1 MPGPN
6 DFAAA
11 RVTDAASVASELA
24 LRRQAA
30 AGHYGAASHAVA
42 LSAIREIISMSTTAL
57 TFAPRE
63 VSIERRIDGT
73 LVLSSPL
80 EWTPCDWRIT
90 DFLPRWANAVPDRV
104 FLAQRNAKGGWDEIT
119 YSEAW
124 SQVQAVGQSLID
136 MGAKPADKLAVLSG
150 NSIENAV
157 ISFAAMS
164 IGVILAPIS
173 PNYTLMPGGLA
184 RLKDVAEVL
193 RPSFVFVQS
202 GRDFSAGRAIPEL
215 AAATWISVDGA
226 PDTVPFQALT
236 ARTGNE
242 GFERASRVV
251 PCEAVAKILF
261 TSGSTGFPK
270 GVLNTHRMMASSLQ
284 MGSLLVS
291 PPAVPVQVEWL
302 PWHHTMG
309 SNVILH
315 GILKNGGTLYIDDGR
330 PLPQLFHKTVANLR
344 EISPTAMFNVPA
356 GYNLLCDAIENDL
369 DLGAS
374 VFKRMDRLSYA
385 GAAISQGT
393 LEKLYRL
400 TFAVTGRRIPV
411 MSGYGTTET
420 APTISST
427 HWATDQPGEIGLP
440 APGLQLKLI
449 PVSDTYEA
457 RVKGPNVTPGY
468 LERPDL
474 TERAFDEEG
483 FYRIGDTVSFL
494 DPQKPEL
501 GLRFTGRISEN
512 FKLANGTWVSIG
524 NMRAAIL
531 AATRGVLLDIVVA
544 GENREACALLCW
556 LNPTE
561 AARVSKSLA
570 ADPTCDPFVIQFLR
584 DRFQEYNETV
594 GSSERV
600 CSFSLLK
607 DPPSM
612 AAGEIT
618 DKAYVNQRA
627 VLKVRS
633 EQVERLYSNEP
644 GRDVVRV

>member
-1 MPGPN
+1 
-6 DFAAA
+6 
-11 RVTDAASVASELA
+11 
-24 LRRQAA
+24 
-30 AGHYGAASHAVA
+30 
-42 LSAIREIISMSTTAL
+42 MSTTAL

-63 VSIERRIDGT
+63 VSIERRADGT
-73 LVLSSPL
+73 LILSSPL
-80 EWTPCDWRIT
+80 EWAPCDWRIT
-90 DFLPRWANAVPDRV
+90 DFLPHWAEAVPDRI

-119 YSEAW
+119 YGDTW

-136 MGAKPADKLAVLSG
+136 LGAKPADRLAVLSG

-164 IGVILAPIS
+164 IGVVLAPIS
-173 PNYTLMPGGLA
+173 PNYTLMPGGIA
-184 RLKDVAEVL
+184 RLKDIAEVL
-193 RPSFVFVQS
+193 RPRFVFAQS

-226 PDTVPFQALT
+226 PETMPFRDLT
-236 ARTGNE
+236 TRTGSD
-242 GFERASRVV
+242 GFERASREV
-251 PCEAVAKILF
+251 PCDAVAKILF
-261 TSGSTGFPK
+261 TSGSTGLPK

-291 PPAVPVQVEWL
+291 PPAAPVQVEWL

-330 PLPQLFHKTVANLR
+330 PLPQLFHKTIANLKAV
-344 EISPTAMFNVPA
+344 SPTAMFNVPA
-356 GYNLLCDAIENDL
+356 GYNLLCDAIENDPE
-369 DLGAS
+369 LGAS

-385 GAAISQGT
+385 GAAISKGT

-400 TFAVTGRRIPV
+400 TFAATGRRIPV

-474 TERAFDEEG
+474 TEKAFDEEG
-483 FYRIGDTVSFL
+483 YYRIGDTVSFL
-494 DPQKPEL
+494 NPEQPEL

-512 FKLANGTWVSIG
+512 FKLANGTWVAIG

-561 AARVSKSLA
+561 AARIAKSPA
-570 ADPTCDPFVIQFLR
+570 ADLTCDPVVLQFLR
-584 DRFQEYNETV
+584 DRFREYNETV
-594 GSSERV
+594 GSSERI

-633 EQVERLYSNEP
+633 EQVERLYANEP
-644 GRDVVRV
+644 CRDVVLV

>member
-1 MPGPN
+1 
-6 DFAAA
+6 
-11 RVTDAASVASELA
+11 
-24 LRRQAA
+24 
-30 AGHYGAASHAVA
+30 
-42 LSAIREIISMSTTAL
+42 MSTKAL

-63 VSIERRIDGT
+63 ISIERRTDGT
-73 LVLSSPL
+73 LMLSSPL
-80 EWTPCDWRIT
+80 ELGKCDWRIT
-90 DFLPRWANAVPDRV
+90 DFLPSWANSVPDRI

-119 YSEAW
+119 YREAW
-124 SQVQAVGQSLID
+124 LQVQVVGQSLID
-136 MGAKPADKLAVLSG
+136 MGAKPADKLAILSG

-184 RLKDVAEVL
+184 RLKDIAEAL
-193 RPSFVFVQS
+193 CPKFVFVQS
-202 GRDFSAGRAIPEL
+202 GRDFSAGRSIPEL

-226 PDTVPFQALT
+226 PDTVPFGSLT
-236 ARTGNE
+236 SRTGSE
-242 GFERASRVV
+242 GFADASRAVSSDS
-251 PCEAVAKILF
+251 VAKILF

-291 PPAVPVQVEWL
+291 PPDAPVQVEWL

-315 GILKNGGTLYIDDGR
+315 SILKNGGTLYIDDGR
-330 PLPQLFHKTVANLR
+330 PLPQLFHKTIANLK

-369 DLGAS
+369 DLGTS
-374 VFKRMDRLSYA
+374 VFKRLDRLSYA

-400 TFAVTGRRIPV
+400 TSSITGRRIPV

-420 APTISST
+420 APTISTT

-468 LERPDL
+468 LGRPDL
-474 TERAFDEEG
+474 TEKAFDEEG

-494 DPQKPEL
+494 DPRKPEL

-544 GENREACALLCW
+544 GENRESCALLCW
-556 LNPTE
+556 LNHTE
-561 AARVSKSLA
+561 AARISKTPAPDL
-570 ADPTCDPFVIQFLR
+570 TCDPLVVQFLKH
-584 DRFQEYNETV
+584 RFQEYNETV
-594 GSSERV
+594 GSSERI
-600 CSFSLLK
+600 CSFSLLM
-607 DPPSM
+607 DPPSL

-627 VLKVRS
+627 VLKHRS
-633 EQVERLYSNEP
+633 EQVERLYCNEAS
-644 GRDVVRV
+644 REVIQV

>member
-1 MPGPN
+1 
-6 DFAAA
+6 
-11 RVTDAASVASELA
+11 
-24 LRRQAA
+24 
-30 AGHYGAASHAVA
+30 
-42 LSAIREIISMSTTAL
+42 MSTKAL
-57 TFAPRE
+57 TFAARE
-63 VSIERRIDGT
+63 LSIERRTDGT

-80 EWTPCDWRIT
+80 ELGKCDWRIT
-90 DFLPRWANAVPDRV
+90 DFLPSWAGSVPDRI
-104 FLAQRNAKGGWDEIT
+104 FLAQRNANGGWDEIT

-124 SQVQAVGQSLID
+124 LQVQAVGQSLID
-136 MGAKPADKLAVLSG
+136 MGAKPADKLAILSG

-184 RLKDVAEVL
+184 RLKDIAETL
-193 RPSFVFVQS
+193 RPNFVFVQS
-202 GRDFSAGRAIPEL
+202 ASGFSAGRSIPEL
-215 AAATWISVDGA
+215 AAATWISVDGG
-226 PDTVPFQALT
+226 PDTVPFGALT
-236 ARTGNE
+236 SRTGSE
-242 GFERASRVV
+242 GFADASRAIS
-251 PCEAVAKILF
+251 CDAVAKILF

-291 PPAVPVQVEWL
+291 PPDAPVQVEWL

-315 GILKNGGTLYIDDGR
+315 SILKNGGTLYIDDGR
-330 PLPQLFHKTVANLR
+330 PLPQLFHKTIANLK

-374 VFKRMDRLSYA
+374 VFRRMDRLSYA

-400 TFAVTGRRIPV
+400 SSSITGRRIPV

-420 APTISST
+420 APTISTT

-440 APGLQLKLI
+440 APGLKLKLI

-468 LERPDL
+468 LGRPDL
-474 TERAFDEEG
+474 TEKAFDEEG

-512 FKLANGTWVSIG
+512 FKLTNGTWVSIG

-531 AATRGVLLDIVVA
+531 AAARGVLLDIVVA
-544 GENREACALLCW
+544 GENRESCALLCW

-561 AARVSKSLA
+561 AARISKTPASDL
-570 ADPTCDPFVIQFLR
+570 TCDPLVIQFLKG
-584 DRFQEYNETV
+584 RFQEYNETV
-594 GSSERV
+594 GSSERI

-607 DPPSM
+607 DPPSL

-627 VLKVRS
+627 VLKHRS
-633 EQVERLYSNEP
+633 DQVERLYCNEAN
-644 GRDVVRV
+644 RDVIQV

>member
-1 MPGPN
+1 
-6 DFAAA
+6 
-11 RVTDAASVASELA
+11 
-24 LRRQAA
+24 
-30 AGHYGAASHAVA
+30 
-42 LSAIREIISMSTTAL
+42 MSTKAL

-63 VSIERRIDGT
+63 LSIERRTDGT
-73 LVLSSPL
+73 LILKSPRAL
-80 EWTPCDWRIT
+80 GRCDWRIT
-90 DFLPRWANAVPDRV
+90 DFLPSWANSVPDRI
-104 FLAQRNAKGGWDEIT
+104 FLAQRDAKGAWDEIT

-124 SQVQAVGQSLID
+124 LQVQAVGQSLID
-136 MGAKPADKLAVLSG
+136 MGAKPADKLAILSG

-184 RLKDVAEVL
+184 RLKDIAEVL
-193 RPSFVFVQS
+193 RPNFVFVQS
-202 GRDFSAGRAIPEL
+202 GRDFYAGRSIPEL
-215 AAATWISVDGA
+215 ADAAWISVDGA
-226 PDTVPFQALT
+226 PNTMPFDALIS
-236 ARTGNE
+236 RTGSE
-242 GFERASRVV
+242 GFERASQAVS
-251 PCEAVAKILF
+251 CEAVAKILF

-284 MGSLLVS
+284 MGALLVS
-291 PPAVPVQVEWL
+291 PPEAPVQVEWL

-330 PLPQLFHKTVANLR
+330 PVPQLFHKTIANLK

-369 DLGAS
+369 ELGAS
-374 VFKRMDRLSYA
+374 VFKRIDRLTYA
-385 GAAISQGT
+385 GAAISRDT

-400 TFAVTGRRIPV
+400 TSSITGRRIPV

-420 APTISST
+420 APTISTT

-440 APGLQLKLI
+440 APGLHLKLI

-468 LERPDL
+468 LGKPDL
-474 TERAFDEEG
+474 TEKAFDEEG

-531 AATRGVLLDIVVA
+531 AATCGVLLDIVVA
-544 GENREACALLCW
+544 GENRESCALLCW

-561 AARVSKSLA
+561 AARISKTPASDL
-570 ADPTCDPFVIQFLR
+570 TCDLLVVQFLKS
-584 DRFQEYNETV
+584 RFQEYNETV
-594 GSSERV
+594 GSSERIY
-600 CSFSLLK
+600 SFSLLK
-607 DPPSM
+607 DPPSL

-627 VLKVRS
+627 VLKHRS
-633 EQVERLYSNEP
+633 EQVERLYHKEAS
-644 GRDVVRV
+644 RDVVRV

>member
-1 MPGPN
+1 
-6 DFAAA
+6 
-11 RVTDAASVASELA
+11 
-24 LRRQAA
+24 
-30 AGHYGAASHAVA
+30 
-42 LSAIREIISMSTTAL
+42 MSTTAL

-63 VSIERRIDGT
+63 VSIERRTDGT
-73 LVLSSPL
+73 LILSSPL

-90 DFLPRWANAVPDRV
+90 DCLPRWANAVPDRV

-119 YSEAW
+119 YGEAW

-136 MGAKPADKLAVLSG
+136 MGAEPADKLAVLSG

-164 IGVILAPIS
+164 IGVVLAPIS

-184 RLKDVAEVL
+184 RLKDIAEVL

-202 GRDFSAGRAIPEL
+202 GRDFSAGRVIPEL

-226 PDTVPFQALT
+226 PDTVPFQALA
-236 ARTGNE
+236 ARTGSE
-242 GFERASRVV
+242 GFERASCEV
-251 PCEAVAKILF
+251 PCDAVAKILF

-385 GAAISQGT
+385 GAAISRGT

-400 TFAVTGRRIPV
+400 TFAATGRRIPV

-449 PVSDTYEA
+449 PISDTYEA

-494 DPQKPEL
+494 DPGKPEL

-524 NMRAAIL
+524 NMRAALL

-561 AARVSKSLA
+561 AARVSKSPA
-570 ADPTCDPFVIQFLR
+570 ADLTCDPFVIQFLR

-633 EQVERLYSNEP
+633 EQVERLYTNAP

>member
-1 MPGPN
+1 MSTKALA
-6 DFAAA
+6 FAA
-11 RVTDAASVASELA
+11 REL
-24 LRRQAA
+24 
-30 AGHYGAASHAVA
+30 
-42 LSAIREIISMSTTAL
+42 
-57 TFAPRE
+57 
-63 VSIERRIDGT
+63 SIERRTDGT

-80 EWTPCDWRIT
+80 ELGKCDWRIT
-90 DFLPRWANAVPDRV
+90 DFLPSWAHSVPDRI
-104 FLAQRNAKGGWDEIT
+104 FLAQRNANGKWDEIT
-119 YSEAW
+119 YGEAW
-124 SQVQAVGQSLID
+124 SQVQAVGQSLIE
-136 MGAKPADKLAVLSG
+136 MGAKPADKLAILSG

-164 IGVILAPIS
+164 IGVIIAPIS

-184 RLKDVAEVL
+184 RLKDIAEAL
-193 RPSFVFVQS
+193 RPTFVFVQS
-202 GRDFSAGRAIPEL
+202 GRDFSAGRSIPEL
-215 AAATWISVDGA
+215 ATATWISVDGA
-226 PDTVPFQALT
+226 PDTVRFGALSS
-236 ARTGNE
+236 RTECE
-242 GFERASRVV
+242 GFADASRAIS
-251 PCEAVAKILF
+251 CDAVAKILF
-261 TSGSTGFPK
+261 TSGSTGLPK
-270 GVLNTHRMMASSLQ
+270 GVLNTHRMMATSLQ

-291 PPAVPVQVEWL
+291 PPDAPVQVEWL

-315 GILKNGGTLYIDDGR
+315 SILKNGGTLYIDDGR
-330 PLPQLFHKTVANLR
+330 PLPQLFHKTVANLK

-374 VFKRMDRLSYA
+374 VFRRMDRLSYA

-400 TFAVTGRRIPV
+400 TLSITGRRIPV

-420 APTISST
+420 APTISTT

-474 TERAFDEEG
+474 TEKAFDEEG

-531 AATRGVLLDIVVA
+531 AATRGVLLDIVIA
-544 GENREACALLCW
+544 GENCESCALLCW

-561 AARVSKSLA
+561 AARISKTPATDL
-570 ADPTCDPFVIQFLR
+570 TCDPLVVQFLK
-584 DRFQEYNETV
+584 DRFKEYNETV
-594 GSSERV
+594 GSSERIY
-600 CSFSLLK
+600 SFSLLK
-607 DPPSM
+607 DPPSL

-627 VLKVRS
+627 VLKNRS
-633 EQVERLYSNEP
+633 EQVERLYWKDPNQ
-644 GRDVVRV
+644 DVIWV

>member
-1 MPGPN
+1 
-6 DFAAA
+6 
-11 RVTDAASVASELA
+11 
-24 LRRQAA
+24 
-30 AGHYGAASHAVA
+30 
-42 LSAIREIISMSTTAL
+42 MSTTAL
-57 TFAPRE
+57 KFAPRE
-63 VSIERRIDGT
+63 LRIERRSDGT
-73 LVLSSPL
+73 LVLSSPI
-80 EWTPCDWRIT
+80 EWKPCDWRIT
-90 DFLPRWANAVPDRV
+90 DCLPGWADSVPDRV
-104 FLAQRNAKGGWDEIT
+104 FLAQRDTKGGWDQIT
-119 YSEAW
+119 YGEAW
-124 SQVQAVGQSLID
+124 SQVQAVGQSLIE
-136 MGAKPADKLAVLSG
+136 MGAKPADRLAILSG

-164 IGVILAPIS
+164 IGIILAPIS

-184 RLKDVAEVL
+184 RLKEVAEVL
-193 RPSFVFVQS
+193 RPDFVFVQS
-202 GRDFSAGRAIPEL
+202 GREFSAGRAIPEL

-226 PDTVPFQALT
+226 PDTVPFRVLT
-236 ARTGNE
+236 GRTGHE
-242 GFERASRVV
+242 EFDHASRAVS
-251 PCEAVAKILF
+251 CDHVAKILF
-261 TSGSTGFPK
+261 TSGSTGSPK

-291 PPAVPVQVEWL
+291 PPAAPIQVEWL

-330 PLPQLFHKTVANLR
+330 PMPQLFHKTLANLA

-356 GYNLLCDAIENDL
+356 GYNLLCDAIEKDPE
-369 DLGAS
+369 LGAG
-374 VFKRMDRLSYA
+374 VFKRMDRMTYA

-400 TFAVTGRRIPV
+400 TSSITGRRIPV

-420 APTISST
+420 APTISTT
-427 HWATDQPGEIGLP
+427 HWATDRPGEIGLP
-440 APGLQLKLI
+440 APGLQLKLLPI
-449 PVSDTYEA
+449 SDTYEA
-457 RVKGPNVTPGY
+457 RVKGPNVTLGY
-468 LERPDL
+468 LGRPDL

-494 DPQKPEL
+494 DPEKPER

-512 FKLANGTWVSIG
+512 FKLANGTWVAIG
-524 NMRAAIL
+524 TMRAAVL
-531 AATRGVLLDIVVA
+531 AATGGVLLDVVIA

-561 AARVSKSLA
+561 AARIA
-570 ADPTCDPFVIQFLR
+570 AAPAGDLTCDPLVIQVLK
-584 DRFQEYNETV
+584 DRFRSYNETV
-594 GSSERV
+594 GSSERI
-600 CSFSLLK
+600 CSFILLK

-627 VLKVRS
+627 VMKVRS
-633 EQVERLYSNEP
+633 EQVERLYMREAP
-644 GRDVVRV
+644 EDVIRI

>member
-1 MPGPN
+1 
-6 DFAAA
+6 
-11 RVTDAASVASELA
+11 
-24 LRRQAA
+24 
-30 AGHYGAASHAVA
+30 
-42 LSAIREIISMSTTAL
+42 MSTTAL
-57 TFAPRE
+57 RFAPRE
-63 VSIERRIDGT
+63 LCIDRRTDGT
-73 LVLSSPL
+73 LILTSPL
-80 EWTPCDWRIT
+80 EWQPCDWRIT
-90 DFLPRWANAVPDRV
+90 DFLPNWADVAPDRV
-104 FLAQRNAKGGWDEIT
+104 FLAQRDATGGWDEIT
-119 YSEAW
+119 YGEAW
-124 SQVQAVGQSLID
+124 LQVQSVGQSLID

-164 IGVILAPIS
+164 MGVILAPIS

-193 RPSFVFVQS
+193 RPNFVFVQN
-202 GRDFSAGRAIPEL
+202 GRDFSAGRSIPEL

-226 PDTVPFQALT
+226 PDTVPFQTLT
-236 ARTGNE
+236 ERTGNE
-242 GFERASRVV
+242 GFAQASRAVS
-251 PCEAVAKILF
+251 CDDVAKILF

-291 PPAVPVQVEWL
+291 PPAAPIQVEWL

-330 PLPQLFHKTVANLR
+330 PMPQLFHKTLANLK

-356 GYNLLCDAIENDL
+356 GYNLLCDAIEKDPE
-369 DLGAS
+369 LGAS

-400 TFAVTGRRIPV
+400 TSAITGRRIPV

-420 APTISST
+420 APTISTT
-427 HWATDQPGEIGLP
+427 HWATDRPGEIGLP
-440 APGLQLKLI
+440 APGLQLKLL

-468 LERPDL
+468 LGRPDL

-494 DPQKPEL
+494 DPMKPEL

-512 FKLANGTWVSIG
+512 FKLTNGTWVSIG
-524 NMRAAIL
+524 NMRASIL

-544 GENREACALLCW
+544 GENREACTLLCW

-561 AARVSKSLA
+561 AARIA
-570 ADPTCDPFVIQFLR
+570 TAPAGDMTCDHLVIQFLR
-584 DRFQEYNETV
+584 DRLRDYNDTV
-594 GSSERV
+594 GSSERI
-600 CSFSLLK
+600 CSFILLK

-633 EQVERLYSNEP
+633 EQVERLYRNEP
-644 GRDVVRV
+644 DADVIRV

>member
-1 MPGPN
+1 
-6 DFAAA
+6 
-11 RVTDAASVASELA
+11 
-24 LRRQAA
+24 
-30 AGHYGAASHAVA
+30 
-42 LSAIREIISMSTTAL
+42 MSRAL

-63 VSIERRIDGT
+63 LSIERRTDGT
-73 LVLSSPL
+73 LMLSSPL
-80 EWTPCDWRIT
+80 ELGRCDWRIT
-90 DFLPRWANAVPDRV
+90 DFLPTWANSAPDRI
-104 FLAQRNAKGGWDEIT
+104 FLAQRNVNGGWDEIT
-119 YSEAW
+119 YREAW
-124 SQVQAVGQSLID
+124 LQVQAVGQSLID

-164 IGVILAPIS
+164 MGVILAPIS

-184 RLKDVAEVL
+184 RLRDIAEAL
-193 RPSFVFVQS
+193 RPKFVFVQS
-202 GRDFSAGRAIPEL
+202 GRDFSAARSIPEL
-215 AAATWISVDGA
+215 AAASWISVDGA
-226 PDTVPFQALT
+226 PDTSPFLALT
-236 ARTGNE
+236 TRTGSE
-242 GFERASRVV
+242 GFERASRAVS
-251 PCEAVAKILF
+251 CDDVAKILF

-291 PPAVPVQVEWL
+291 PPEAPVQVEWL

-315 GILKNGGTLYIDDGR
+315 SILKNGGTLYIDDGR
-330 PLPQLFHKTVANLR
+330 PLPQLFHKTIANLK

-374 VFKRMDRLSYA
+374 VFKRLDRLSYA

-393 LEKLYRL
+393 LEKLNRL
-400 TFAVTGRRIPV
+400 TSSITGRRIPV

-420 APTISST
+420 APTISTT

-440 APGLQLKLI
+440 APGLRLKLI
-449 PVSDTYEA
+449 PISDTYEA

-468 LERPDL
+468 LGRPDL
-474 TERAFDEEG
+474 TEKAFDEEG

-512 FKLANGTWVSIG
+512 FKLTNGTWVSVG

-531 AATRGVLLDIVVA
+531 AAARGVLLDIVVA
-544 GENREACALLCW
+544 GENRESCALLCW

-561 AARVSKSLA
+561 AARISKTPASDL
-570 ADPTCDPFVIQFLR
+570 TCDPLVIQFLK

-594 GSSERV
+594 GSSERI

-607 DPPSM
+607 DPPSL

-627 VLKVRS
+627 VLKHRS
-633 EQVERLYSNEP
+633 DQVERLYCNEAN
-644 GRDVVRV
+644 RDVLQV

>member
-1 MPGPN
+1 
-6 DFAAA
+6 
-11 RVTDAASVASELA
+11 
-24 LRRQAA
+24 
-30 AGHYGAASHAVA
+30 
-42 LSAIREIISMSTTAL
+42 MSTKAL
-57 TFAPRE
+57 TFAARE
-63 VSIERRIDGT
+63 LSIERRTDGT

-80 EWTPCDWRIT
+80 ELGKCDWRIT
-90 DFLPRWANAVPDRV
+90 DFLPTWANSAPDRI
-104 FLAQRNAKGGWDEIT
+104 FLAQRNVNGGWDEIT
-119 YSEAW
+119 YREAW
-124 SQVQAVGQSLID
+124 LQVQAVGQSLID

-164 IGVILAPIS
+164 MGVILAPIS

-184 RLKDVAEVL
+184 RLKDIAEAL
-193 RPSFVFVQS
+193 RPKFVFVQS
-202 GRDFSAGRAIPEL
+202 GRDFSAARSIPEL
-215 AAATWISVDGA
+215 AAASWISVDGA
-226 PDTVPFQALT
+226 PDTSPFLALT
-236 ARTGNE
+236 TRTGSE
-242 GFERASRVV
+242 GFERASRAVS
-251 PCEAVAKILF
+251 CDDVAKILF

-291 PPAVPVQVEWL
+291 PPEAPVQVEWL

-315 GILKNGGTLYIDDGR
+315 SILKNGGTLYIDDGR
-330 PLPQLFHKTVANLR
+330 PLPQLFHKTIANLR

-374 VFKRMDRLSYA
+374 VFKRLDRLSYA

-393 LEKLYRL
+393 LEKLNRL
-400 TFAVTGRRIPV
+400 TSSITGRRIPV

-420 APTISST
+420 APTISTT
-427 HWATDQPGEIGLP
+427 HWATDRPGEIGLP

-468 LERPDL
+468 LGRPDL
-474 TERAFDEEG
+474 TEKAFDEEG

-531 AATRGVLLDIVVA
+531 AATRGVLQDIVVA
-544 GENREACALLCW
+544 GENRESCALLCW

-561 AARVSKSLA
+561 AARISKTPA
-570 ADPTCDPFVIQFLR
+570 ADLTCDPLVVQFLK

-594 GSSERV
+594 GSSERI

-607 DPPSM
+607 DPPSL

-627 VLKVRS
+627 VLKHRS
-633 EQVERLYSNEP
+633 GQVERLYCNEAS
-644 GRDVVRV
+644 REVIQV

>member
-1 MPGPN
+1 
-6 DFAAA
+6 
-11 RVTDAASVASELA
+11 
-24 LRRQAA
+24 
-30 AGHYGAASHAVA
+30 
-42 LSAIREIISMSTTAL
+42 MSTKAL

-63 VSIERRIDGT
+63 LSIERRTDGT
-73 LVLSSPL
+73 LILSSPL
-80 EWTPCDWRIT
+80 KLGECDWRIT
-90 DFLPRWANAVPDRV
+90 DFLPTWANSVPDRI
-104 FLAQRNAKGGWDEIT
+104 FLAQRDANGGWDEIT
-119 YSEAW
+119 YGEAW
-124 SQVQAVGQSLID
+124 LQVQAVGQSLID
-136 MGAKPADKLAVLSG
+136 MGAKPADKLAILSG

-184 RLKDVAEVL
+184 RLEDIAEAL
-193 RPSFVFVQS
+193 RPNFVFVQS
-202 GRDFSAGRAIPEL
+202 GRDFSAGRSIPEL

-226 PDTVPFQALT
+226 PDTVPLGVLT
-236 ARTGNE
+236 SRTASE
-242 GFERASRVV
+242 GFADASRAVS
-251 PCEAVAKILF
+251 CDAVAKILF

-291 PPAVPVQVEWL
+291 PPDAPVQVEWL

-330 PLPQLFHKTVANLR
+330 PLPQLFHKTIANLT

-369 DLGAS
+369 ELGAS
-374 VFKRMDRLSYA
+374 VFKRIDRLSYA

-400 TFAVTGRRIPV
+400 TSSITGRRIPV

-420 APTISST
+420 APTISTT

-468 LERPDL
+468 LGRPDL
-474 TERAFDEEG
+474 TEKAFDEEG

-494 DPQKPEL
+494 NPQKPEL

-544 GENREACALLCW
+544 GENRESCALLCW

-561 AARVSKSLA
+561 AARISKTPA
-570 ADPTCDPFVIQFLR
+570 ADLTCDPLVIQFLK
-584 DRFQEYNETV
+584 DRFQEYNEAV
-594 GSSERV
+594 GSSERI

-607 DPPSM
+607 DPPSL

-627 VLKVRS
+627 VLKHRS
-633 EQVERLYSNEP
+633 EQVERLYCNGASRE
-644 GRDVVRV
+644 VIQV

>member
-1 MPGPN
+1 MPTK
-6 DFAAA
+6 
-11 RVTDAASVASELA
+11 V
-24 LRRQAA
+24 
-30 AGHYGAASHAVA
+30 
-42 LSAIREIISMSTTAL
+42 L

-63 VSIERRIDGT
+63 LSIERRIDGT
-73 LVLSSPL
+73 LILSSPL
-80 EWTPCDWRIT
+80 ELGKCDWRIT
-90 DFLPRWANAVPDRV
+90 EFLPRWANSVPDRI
-104 FLAQRNAKGGWDEIT
+104 FLAQRNTDGGWDEIT

-124 SQVQAVGQSLID
+124 LQVQAVGQSLIE
-136 MGAKPADKLAVLSG
+136 MGAKPADKLAILSG

-164 IGVILAPIS
+164 IGVIIAPIS

-184 RLKDVAEVL
+184 RLKDIAEAL
-193 RPSFVFVQS
+193 RPNFVFVQS
-202 GRDFSAGRAIPEL
+202 ARDFSAGRAIPEL
-215 AAATWISVDGA
+215 AASTWISVDGA
-226 PDTVPFQALT
+226 TDTVPFGVLAS
-236 ARTGNE
+236 RTDNE
-242 GFERASRVV
+242 GFADASRAIS
-251 PCEAVAKILF
+251 CDAVAKILF
-261 TSGSTGFPK
+261 TSGSTGLPK
-270 GVLNTHRMMASSLQ
+270 GVLNTHRMMATSLQ

-291 PPAVPVQVEWL
+291 PADAPVQVEWL

-330 PLPQLFHKTVANLR
+330 PLPQLFHKTVANLK

-369 DLGAS
+369 DLGS
-374 VFKRMDRLSYA
+374 RVFRRMDRLSYA

-400 TFAVTGRRIPV
+400 TSSITGRRIPV

-420 APTISST
+420 APTISTT

-468 LERPDL
+468 LGRPDL
-474 TERAFDEEG
+474 TEKAFDEEG

-531 AATRGVLLDIVVA
+531 AATRGVLLDIVIA
-544 GENREACALLCW
+544 GENCESCALLCW

-561 AARVSKSLA
+561 AARISKTSGPDL
-570 ADPTCDPFVIQFLR
+570 TCDPLVVQFLK
-584 DRFQEYNETV
+584 DRFKEYNETV
-594 GSSERV
+594 GSSERIY
-600 CSFSLLK
+600 SFSLLN
-607 DPPSM
+607 DPPSL

-627 VLKVRS
+627 VLKNRS
-633 EQVERLYSNEP
+633 EQVERLYWKDPNQ
-644 GRDVVRV
+644 DVIWV

>member
-1 MPGPN
+1 
-6 DFAAA
+6 
-11 RVTDAASVASELA
+11 
-24 LRRQAA
+24 
-30 AGHYGAASHAVA
+30 
-42 LSAIREIISMSTTAL
+42 MSTKPL

-63 VSIERRIDGT
+63 LSIERRTDGT
-73 LVLSSPL
+73 LILSSPL
-80 EWTPCDWRIT
+80 ELGKCDWRIT
-90 DFLPRWANAVPDRV
+90 DFLPSWANSVPDRI
-104 FLAQRNAKGGWDEIT
+104 FLAQRNAEGGWDEIT
-119 YSEAW
+119 YREAW
-124 SQVQAVGQSLID
+124 AQVQAVGQSLID
-136 MGAKPADKLAVLSG
+136 MGAKPADKLAILSG

-184 RLKDVAEVL
+184 RLKDIAEAL
-193 RPSFVFVQS
+193 RPNFVFVQS
-202 GRDFSAGRAIPEL
+202 ARDFSAGRSIPEL
-215 AAATWISVDGA
+215 AASTWISVDGA
-226 PDTVPFQALT
+226 PDTVPFGALT
-236 ARTGNE
+236 SRTGSE
-242 GFERASRVV
+242 GFADASRAVS
-251 PCEAVAKILF
+251 CDAVAKILF

-284 MGSLLVS
+284 MGSQLVS
-291 PPAVPVQVEWL
+291 PPDAPVQVEWL

-330 PLPQLFHKTVANLR
+330 PLPQLFHKTVANLN

-356 GYNLLCDAIENDL
+356 GYNLLCGAIENDL

-385 GAAISQGT
+385 GAAISQAT

-400 TFAVTGRRIPV
+400 TSSITGRRIPV

-420 APTISST
+420 APTISTT

-468 LERPDL
+468 LGRPDL
-474 TERAFDEEG
+474 TEKAFDEEG

-494 DPQKPEL
+494 DPQKPDL

-531 AATRGVLLDIVVA
+531 AATRGVLLDLVVA
-544 GENREACALLCW
+544 GENRKSCALLCW
-556 LNPTE
+556 LNPAE
-561 AARVSKSLA
+561 AARISKTPASDL
-570 ADPTCDPFVIQFLR
+570 TCDPLVVQFLK

-594 GSSERV
+594 GSSERI

-627 VLKVRS
+627 VLSHRS
-633 EQVERLYSNEP
+633 CSVERLYAEP
-644 GRDVVRV
+644 PSEDVIAM

>member
-1 MPGPN
+1 
-6 DFAAA
+6 
-11 RVTDAASVASELA
+11 
-24 LRRQAA
+24 
-30 AGHYGAASHAVA
+30 
-42 LSAIREIISMSTTAL
+42 MSTKAL
-57 TFAPRE
+57 TFAARE
-63 VSIERRIDGT
+63 LSIERRTDGT
-73 LVLSSPL
+73 LILSSPL
-80 EWTPCDWRIT
+80 ELGKCDWRIT
-90 DFLPRWANAVPDRV
+90 DFLPIWANSVPDRI
-104 FLAQRNAKGGWDEIT
+104 FLAQRNANGKWDEIT
-119 YSEAW
+119 YAEAW
-124 SQVQAVGQSLID
+124 SQVQAVGQSLIE
-136 MGAKPADKLAVLSG
+136 MGAKPADKLAILSG

-164 IGVILAPIS
+164 IGVIIAPIS

-184 RLKDVAEVL
+184 RLKDIAETL
-193 RPSFVFVQS
+193 RPNFVFVQS
-202 GRDFSAGRAIPEL
+202 ASGFSAGRSIPEL
-215 AAATWISVDGA
+215 AAATWISVDGG
-226 PDTVPFQALT
+226 PDTVPFGALT
-236 ARTGNE
+236 SRTGSE
-242 GFERASRVV
+242 GFADASREIS
-251 PCEAVAKILF
+251 CDAVAKILF

-291 PPAVPVQVEWL
+291 PADAPVQVEWL

-315 GILKNGGTLYIDDGR
+315 GILKNGGTLNIDDGR
-330 PLPQLFHKTVANLR
+330 PVPQLFHKTIANLK

-356 GYNLLCDAIENDL
+356 GYNLLCDAIENDR
-369 DLGAS
+369 DLGAA
-374 VFKRMDRLSYA
+374 VFKRLDRLSYA
-385 GAAISQGT
+385 GAAISETT
-393 LEKLYRL
+393 LQKLYRL
-400 TFAVTGRRIPV
+400 ISSITGRRIPV

-420 APTISST
+420 APTISTT

-440 APGLQLKLI
+440 APGLRLKLI

-468 LERPDL
+468 LGRPDL
-474 TERAFDEEG
+474 TEKAFDEEG

-531 AATRGVLLDIVVA
+531 AATRGVLLDIVIA
-544 GENREACALLCW
+544 GENCESCALLCW

-561 AARVSKSLA
+561 AARISKTPASDL
-570 ADPTCDPFVIQFLR
+570 TCDPLVVQFLK
-584 DRFQEYNETV
+584 DRFKEYNETV
-594 GSSERV
+594 GSSERIS
-600 CSFSLLK
+600 SFSLLK
-607 DPPSM
+607 DPPSL

-627 VLKVRS
+627 VLKNRS
-633 EQVERLYSNEP
+633 DQVERLYWKDPNQ
-644 GRDVVRV
+644 DVIRV

>member
-1 MPGPN
+1 
-6 DFAAA
+6 
-11 RVTDAASVASELA
+11 
-24 LRRQAA
+24 
-30 AGHYGAASHAVA
+30 
-42 LSAIREIISMSTTAL
+42 MSTNGP

-63 VSIERRIDGT
+63 LSIDRRTDGT
-73 LVLSSPL
+73 LMLSSPL
-80 EWTPCDWRIT
+80 DLGTCDWRIT
-90 DFLPRWANAVPDRV
+90 DFLPSWANSVPERV
-104 FLAQRNAKGGWDEIT
+104 FLAQRNAAGGWDEIT
-119 YSEAW
+119 YGEAW
-124 SQVQAVGQSLID
+124 SQVQAVGQHLID
-136 MGAKPADKLAVLSG
+136 MGAKPADRLAILSG

-164 IGVILAPIS
+164 IGVVLAPIS

-184 RLKDVAEVL
+184 RLKDIAEAL
-193 RPSFVFVQS
+193 RPNFVFVQS
-202 GRDFSAGRAIPEL
+202 GRDFSAGRSIPEL
-215 AAATWISVDGA
+215 AAVTWISVDEA
-226 PDTVPFQALT
+226 PATVPFRALT
-236 ARTGNE
+236 VRTGSE
-242 GFERASRVV
+242 GFERASRAVS
-251 PCEAVAKILF
+251 CDAVAKILF

-291 PPAVPVQVEWL
+291 APEAPVQVEWL

-315 GILKNGGTLYIDDGR
+315 SILKNGGTLYIDDGR
-330 PLPQLFHKTVANLR
+330 PLPQLFHRTIANLE

-374 VFKRMDRLSYA
+374 IFRRMDRLSYA

-400 TFAVTGRRIPV
+400 TQSITGRRIPV

-420 APTISST
+420 APTISTT
-427 HWATDQPGEIGLP
+427 HWATDRPGEIGLP

-449 PVSDTYEA
+449 PVSDTYEI

-468 LERPDL
+468 LGRPDL
-474 TERAFDEEG
+474 TEMAFDEEG

-494 DPQKPEL
+494 DPGKPEL

-524 NMRAAIL
+524 TMRAAIL
-531 AATRGVLLDIVVA
+531 AATRGVLLDIVIA
-544 GENREACALLCW
+544 GENRETCALLCW

-561 AARVSKSLA
+561 AARISEAPA
-570 ADPTCDPFVIQFLR
+570 ADLTCDLQVIDFLTKRLR
-584 DRFQEYNETV
+584 DYNETV
-594 GSSERV
+594 GSSERIHAF
-600 CSFSLLK
+600 CLLR
-607 DPPSM
+607 DPPSL

-627 VLKVRS
+627 VLKHRS
-633 EQVERLYSNEP
+633 GQVERLYDKEA
-644 GRDVVRV
+644 GRDVIRV

>member
-1 MPGPN
+1 M
-6 DFAAA
+6 
-11 RVTDAASVASELA
+11 
-24 LRRQAA
+24 
-30 AGHYGAASHAVA
+30 
-42 LSAIREIISMSTTAL
+42 SMTAL

-63 VSIERRIDGT
+63 LCIERRSDGALILT
-73 LVLSSPL
+73 SPL
-80 EWTPCDWRIT
+80 EWKPCDWRIT
-90 DFLPRWANAVPDRV
+90 DFLPSWADAAPDRV
-104 FLAQRNAKGGWDEIT
+104 FLAQRDVKGGWDEIT
-119 YSEAW
+119 YVEAW
-124 SQVQAVGQSLID
+124 LQVQAVGQSLID

-173 PNYTLMPGGLA
+173 PNYTLMPGGIA

-193 RPSFVFVQS
+193 RPNFVFVQS
-202 GRDFSAGRAIPEL
+202 GRDFSAGRSIPEL

-226 PDTVPFQALT
+226 PDTVSFRALT
-236 ARTGNE
+236 DRTGTE
-242 GFERASRVV
+242 GFTKASRAVS
-251 PCEAVAKILF
+251 CDDVAKILF

-291 PPAVPVQVEWL
+291 PPAAPVQVEWL

-315 GILKNGGTLYIDDGR
+315 DILKNGGTLYIDDGR
-330 PLPQLFHKTVANLR
+330 PMPQLFHKTLANLK

-356 GYNLLCDAIENDL
+356 GYNLLCDAIEKDPE
-369 DLGAS
+369 LGAN

-400 TFAVTGRRIPV
+400 TSSITGRRIPV

-420 APTISST
+420 APTISTT
-427 HWATDQPGEIGLP
+427 HWATDRPGEIGLP

-468 LERPDL
+468 LGRPDL
-474 TERAFDEEG
+474 IEEAFDEEG

-561 AARVSKSLA
+561 AARISA
-570 ADPTCDPFVIQFLR
+570 APAEDLTCDSLVIQFLK
-584 DRFQEYNETV
+584 DRFRDYNETV
-594 GSSERV
+594 GSSEKI
-600 CSFSLLK
+600 CSFVLLK

-618 DKAYVNQRA
+618 DKAYINQRT

-633 EQVERLYSNEP
+633 EQVEGLFANEP
-644 GRDVVRV
+644 VQDVVRV

>member
-1 MPGPN
+1 
-6 DFAAA
+6 
-11 RVTDAASVASELA
+11 
-24 LRRQAA
+24 
-30 AGHYGAASHAVA
+30 
-42 LSAIREIISMSTTAL
+42 MSTKAL
-57 TFAPRE
+57 TFAPKE
-63 VSIERRIDGT
+63 LSIERRTDGT
-73 LVLSSPL
+73 LILSSPIRL
-80 EWTPCDWRIT
+80 GECDWRIT
-90 DFLPRWANAVPDRV
+90 DFLPTWANSGPDRI

-119 YSEAW
+119 YGEAW
-124 SQVQAVGQSLID
+124 LQVQAVGQSLID
-136 MGAKPADKLAVLSG
+136 MGARPADKLAVLSG

-184 RLKDVAEVL
+184 RLKDIAEAL
-193 RPSFVFVQS
+193 RPNFVFVQS
-202 GRDFSAGRAIPEL
+202 GRDFSAGRSIPEL

-236 ARTGNE
+236 ARSGTD
-242 GFERASRVV
+242 GFESASRAVS
-251 PCEAVAKILF
+251 CDAVAKILF

-291 PPAVPVQVEWL
+291 PPEAPVQVEWL

-356 GYNLLCDAIENDL
+356 GYNLLCDAIENDFE
-369 DLGAS
+369 LGAS

-385 GAAISQGT
+385 GAAISQST

-400 TFAVTGRRIPV
+400 TSSITGRRIPI

-420 APTISST
+420 APTISTT

-440 APGLQLKLI
+440 APGLQLKLV

-468 LERPDL
+468 LGRPDL
-474 TERAFDEEG
+474 TEKAFDEEG

-494 DPQKPEL
+494 DPEKPER

-524 NMRAAIL
+524 NMRGAIL

-544 GENREACALLCW
+544 GENRESCALLCW

-561 AARVSKSLA
+561 AARISKIPA
-570 ADPTCDPFVIQFLR
+570 ADLTCDPLVVQFLK

-594 GSSERV
+594 GSSESI

-607 DPPSM
+607 DPPSL

-627 VLKVRS
+627 VLKHRS
-633 EQVERLYSNEP
+633 GQVERLYYNEAS
-644 GRDVVRV
+644 RDVIRV

>member
-1 MPGPN
+1 
-6 DFAAA
+6 
-11 RVTDAASVASELA
+11 
-24 LRRQAA
+24 
-30 AGHYGAASHAVA
+30 
-42 LSAIREIISMSTTAL
+42 MSTKAL

-63 VSIERRIDGT
+63 VSIVRRPDGA
-73 LVLSSPL
+73 LILSSPL
-80 EWTPCDWRIT
+80 EWKPCDWRIT
-90 DFLPRWANAVPDRV
+90 DFLPSWASTTPDRI

-124 SQVQAVGQSLID
+124 SQVQAVGQSLLD
-136 MGAKPADKLAVLSG
+136 LGAKPADKLAILSG

-157 ISFAAMS
+157 VSFAAMS
-164 IGVILAPIS
+164 IGVILASIS

-184 RLKDVAEVL
+184 RLKDIAEVL

-202 GRDFSAGRAIPEL
+202 GREFSAGRTIPEL

-226 PDTVPFQALT
+226 PDTVPFRTLT
-236 ARTGNE
+236 AKTACD
-242 GFERASRVV
+242 GFAEASRAVS
-251 PCEAVAKILF
+251 CDAVAKILF

-284 MGSLLVS
+284 MGSQLVS
-291 PPAVPVQVEWL
+291 PPAAPVQVEWL

-330 PLPQLFHKTVANLR
+330 PLPQLFHKTVANLK
-344 EISPTAMFNVPA
+344 EVSPTAMFNVPA
-356 GYNLLCDAIENDL
+356 GYNLLCDAVEKDL

-374 VFKRMDRLSYA
+374 VFKRVDRMSYA
-385 GAAISQGT
+385 GAAISKDT

-400 TFAVTGRRIPV
+400 TLSVTGRRIPV

-420 APTISST
+420 APTISTT
-427 HWATDQPGEIGLP
+427 HWATDRPGEIGLP
-440 APGLQLKLI
+440 APGLRLKLI
-449 PVSDTYEA
+449 PVSDTYEV

-468 LERPDL
+468 LGRPDL
-474 TERAFDEEG
+474 TEMAFDEEG

-531 AATRGVLLDIVVA
+531 AATRGVLLDMVVA

-561 AARVSKSLA
+561 AARISKTPG
-570 ADPTCDPFVIQFLR
+570 ADLTSDPAVVGFLL
-584 DRFQEYNETV
+584 DRFRDYNETV
-594 GSSERV
+594 GSSERI
-600 CSFSLLK
+600 CSFVLLK

-633 EQVERLYSNEP
+633 EQVERLYTHEA
-644 GRDVVRV
+644 GADVIRV

>member
-1 MPGPN
+1 
-6 DFAAA
+6 
-11 RVTDAASVASELA
+11 
-24 LRRQAA
+24 
-30 AGHYGAASHAVA
+30 
-42 LSAIREIISMSTTAL
+42 MSTKAL

-63 VSIERRIDGT
+63 VSIERRPDGA
-73 LVLSSPL
+73 LILSSPL
-80 EWTPCDWRIT
+80 EWKPCDWRIT
-90 DFLPRWANAVPDRV
+90 DFLPSWASATPDRI
-104 FLAQRNAKGGWDEIT
+104 FLAQRNARGGWDEIT

-124 SQVQAVGQSLID
+124 SQVQAVGQSLLD
-136 MGAKPADKLAVLSG
+136 LGAKPADKLAILSG

-157 ISFAAMS
+157 VSFAAMS
-164 IGVILAPIS
+164 IGVILASIS

-184 RLKDVAEVL
+184 RLKDIAEVL

-202 GRDFSAGRAIPEL
+202 GREFSAGRTIPEL

-226 PDTVPFQALT
+226 PDTVPFRTLT
-236 ARTGNE
+236 AKTACD
-242 GFERASRVV
+242 GFAGASGAVS
-251 PCEAVAKILF
+251 CDAVAKILF

-284 MGSLLVS
+284 MGSQLVS
-291 PPAVPVQVEWL
+291 PPAAPVQVEWL

-330 PLPQLFHKTVANLR
+330 PLPQLFHKTVANLK
-344 EISPTAMFNVPA
+344 EVSPTAMFNVPA
-356 GYNLLCDAIENDL
+356 GYNLLCDAVEKDL

-374 VFKRMDRLSYA
+374 VFKRMDRMSYA
-385 GAAISQGT
+385 GAAISKDT

-400 TFAVTGRRIPV
+400 TLSVTGRRIPV

-420 APTISST
+420 APTISTT
-427 HWATDQPGEIGLP
+427 HWATDRPGEIGLP
-440 APGLQLKLI
+440 APGLRLKLI
-449 PVSDTYEA
+449 PVSDTYEV

-468 LERPDL
+468 LGRQDL
-474 TERAFDEEG
+474 TEMAFDEEG

-531 AATRGVLLDIVVA
+531 AATRGVLLDMVVA

-561 AARVSKSLA
+561 AARISKTPG
-570 ADPTCDPFVIQFLR
+570 ADLTSDPAVVGFLL
-584 DRFQEYNETV
+584 DRFRDYNETV
-594 GSSERV
+594 GSSERI
-600 CSFSLLK
+600 CSFVLLK

-633 EQVERLYSNEP
+633 EQVECLYTDEA
-644 GRDVVRV
+644 GADVIRV

>member
-1 MPGPN
+1 M
-6 DFAAA
+6 
-11 RVTDAASVASELA
+11 
-24 LRRQAA
+24 
-30 AGHYGAASHAVA
+30 
-42 LSAIREIISMSTTAL
+42 SMTAL

-63 VSIERRIDGT
+63 LCIERRSDG
-73 LVLSSPL
+73 VLILTSPL
-80 EWTPCDWRIT
+80 EWKPCDWRIT
-90 DFLPRWANAVPDRV
+90 DFLPRWADAAPDRV
-104 FLAQRNAKGGWDEIT
+104 FLAQRNVKGGWDEIS
-119 YSEAW
+119 YVEAW
-124 SQVQAVGQSLID
+124 SQVQALGQSLID

-173 PNYTLMPGGLA
+173 PNYTLMPGGIA
-184 RLKDVAEVL
+184 RLNDVAEVL
-193 RPSFVFVQS
+193 RPDFVFVQS
-202 GRDFSAGRAIPEL
+202 GRDFSAGRSIPEL

-226 PDTVPFQALT
+226 PDTVSFRALT
-236 ARTGNE
+236 DRTGTE
-242 GFERASRVV
+242 GFAKASRAVS
-251 PCEAVAKILF
+251 CDDVAKILF

-291 PPAVPVQVEWL
+291 PPAAPIQVEWL

-330 PLPQLFHKTVANLR
+330 PMPQLFHKTLANLK

-356 GYNLLCDAIENDL
+356 GYNLLCDAIEKDSE
-369 DLGAS
+369 LGAS

-400 TFAVTGRRIPV
+400 TSSITGRRIPV

-420 APTISST
+420 APTISTT

-468 LERPDL
+468 LGRPDL
-474 TERAFDEEG
+474 TEKAFDEEG

-531 AATRGVLLDIVVA
+531 AATRGVLLDIVIA

-561 AARVSKSLA
+561 AARISAAPAEDLACDSL
-570 ADPTCDPFVIQFLR
+570 VIQFLK
-584 DRFQEYNETV
+584 DRFRDYNETV
-594 GSSERV
+594 GSSEKI
-600 CSFSLLK
+600 CSFVLLK

-633 EQVERLYSNEP
+633 EQVEGLFANEP
-644 GRDVVRV
+644 GQDVVRV